1 MSQAEILVVYHSRH
15 GATAELARHISRGV
29 ESVEGAVATL
39 RSLPNVSAENERPV
53 QQVPESGA
61 PWATLDELRRC
72 DGLLIGSPTRFGN
85 MAAPVKHFLDSTSA
99 LWADGSLIGK
109 PAGVFTGSSSLH
121 GGQESTLLSMMVP
134 LIHHGMVIVGIP
146 FSESALS
153 STRSGGTPY
162 GASHFTP
169 YGKPTALSDEEKS
182 LAQAHGARVAE
193 AALALKARRGSR
205 ERTAR

>member
-1 MSQAEILVVYHSRH
+1 MNAAEILVVYHSRH
-15 GATAELARHISRGV
+15 GATAELARHICRGI
-29 ESVEGAVATL
+29 ESIDGAVATL
-39 RSLPNVSAENERPV
+39 RSVPDVSAEHERSV
-53 QQVPESGA
+53 KQVPDSGA
-61 PWATLDELRRC
+61 PWVTLDDLRRC
-72 DGLLIGSPTRFGN
+72 DGLLLGSPTRFGN
-85 MAAPVKHFLDSTSA
+85 MAAPIKHFLDSTSG

-134 LIHHGMVIVGIP
+134 LMHHGMVMVGIP

-169 YGKPTALSDEEKS
+169 YGKPTALTDEEKS
-182 LAQAHGARVAE
+182 LAKAHGARVADI
-193 AALALKARRGSR
+193 ALVLKARRESR

>member
-1 MSQAEILVVYHSRH
+1 MSQTEILVVYHSRH
-15 GATAELARHISRGV
+15 GATAELARHLCRGV
-29 ESVEGAVATL
+29 ESVDSAVASL
-39 RSLPNVSAENERPV
+39 RSLPTVSAENERPV
-53 QQVPESGA
+53 QAVPDSGA
-61 PWATLDELRRC
+61 PWATLDDLRRC
-72 DGLLIGSPTRFGN
+72 DGLLLGSPTRFGN

-134 LIHHGMVIVGIP
+134 LMHHGMVIAGIP

-169 YGKPTALSDEEKS
+169 YGKPTALTDEEKS
-182 LAQAHGARVAE
+182 LARAHGARIAE
-193 AALALKARRGSR
+193 IAIGLKARRELR
-205 ERTAR
+205 ARTGR

>member
-1 MSQAEILVVYHSRH
+1 MSQTEILVVFHSRH
-15 GATAELARHISRGV
+15 GATAELARQVCRGV
-29 ESVEGAVATL
+29 ESIEGASATL
-39 RSLPNVSAENERPV
+39 RSLPDVSAENERPV
-53 QQVPESGA
+53 VQVPAAGA
-61 PWATLDELRRC
+61 PWASLADLRRC
-72 DGLLIGSPTRFGN
+72 DGLLLGSPKRFGN
-85 MAAPVKHFLDSTSA
+85 MAAAVKHFLDSSSA

-134 LIHHGMVIVGIP
+134 LIHQGMLIVGIP
-146 FSESALS
+146 YSEQALS

-169 YGKPTALSDEEKS
+169 YGNTVALTEEEKS
-182 LAQAHGARVAE
+182 LARAHGARVAE
-193 AALALKARRGSR
+193 VAIALKARRESR

>member
-1 MSQAEILVVYHSRH
+1 MNKAEILVVYLSRH
-15 GATAELARHISRGV
+15 GATAELARHICRGI
-29 ESVEGAVATL
+29 ESIDGAAATL
-39 RSLPNVSAENERPV
+39 RSLPEVSPENERPL
-53 QQVPESGA
+53 QQVPQSGA
-61 PWATLDELRRC
+61 PWAKLEDLRRC
-72 DGLLIGSPTRFGN
+72 DGLLLGSPTRFGN
-85 MAAPVKHFLDSTSA
+85 MAGSVKHFVDSTSG

-134 LIHHGMVIVGIP
+134 LIHHGMLIVGIP
-146 FSESALS
+146 YSEAALS

-162 GASHFTP
+162 GASHYTP
-169 YGKPTALSDEEKS
+169 YGKPTALTDEEKS

-193 AALALKARRGSR
+193 IALVLKAHRGSR

>member
-121 GGQESTLLSMMVP
+121 GGQESTLLTMMVP

-169 YGKPTALSDEEKS
+169 YGKPTALTEEEKA

-193 AALALKARRGSR
+193 VALALKARRGSR
-205 ERTAR
+205 ERTVR

>member
-1 MSQAEILVVYHSRH
+1 MNAAEILVVYHSRH
-15 GATAELARHISRGV
+15 GATAELARHICRGI
-29 ESVEGAVATL
+29 ESIDGAVATL
-39 RSLPNVSAENERPV
+39 RSVPDVSAEHERSV
-53 QQVPESGA
+53 KQVPDSGA
-61 PWATLDELRRC
+61 PWVSLDDLRRC
-72 DGLLIGSPTRFGN
+72 DGLLLGSPTRFGN
-85 MAAPVKHFLDSTSA
+85 MAAPIKHFLDSTNG

-134 LIHHGMVIVGIP
+134 LMHHGMVMVGIP

-169 YGKPTALSDEEKS
+169 YGKPTALTDEEKS
-182 LAQAHGARVAE
+182 LAKAHGARVADI
-193 AALALKARRGSR
+193 ALALKARRESR